1 MHPDISIATCSIRF
15 HPALPAG
22 SEFRRTSSPP
32 KSRMHG
38 TGPPA
43 GHPAADYIFM
53 FPEGRP
59 YSRFDAPHGREGGP
73 AARGAYLSNYRELGK
88 TTYVLVSAVVRCTTM
103 AAGSSIRRLLFFCEI
118 FCSRG
123 GYCRTLQ
130 TAFYDVSRV
139 VQCCR
144 TLQTAFYDVS
154 RVAQCCS
161 TSHTAFYDVSRVVQ
175 TSGTVHFHF
184 PRVGELAFP
193 FPARS
198 AACISIS
205 RAFGSVHFHFPRV
218 GER

>member
-1 MHPDISIATCSIRF
+1 
-15 HPALPAG
+15 
-22 SEFRRTSSPP
+22 
-32 KSRMHG
+32 
-38 TGPPA
+38 
-43 GHPAADYIFM
+43 
-53 FPEGRP
+53 
-59 YSRFDAPHGREGGP
+59 
-73 AARGAYLSNYRELGK
+73 
-88 TTYVLVSAVVRCTTM
+88 M

-144 TLQTAFYDVS
+144 TLQTAFYAVS

-184 PRVGELAFP
+184 PRVGDRAFP

-205 RAFGSVHFHFPRV
+205 RAVASDNCGRLLANCGRLRELAPAGEVAGAMRTCTIAANYFLSYITHVLKYFLRLSATSSTDPV
-218 GER
+218 GPL

>member
-1 MHPDISIATCSIRF
+1 
-15 HPALPAG
+15 
-22 SEFRRTSSPP
+22 
-32 KSRMHG
+32 
-38 TGPPA
+38 
-43 GHPAADYIFM
+43 
-53 FPEGRP
+53 
-59 YSRFDAPHGREGGP
+59 
-73 AARGAYLSNYRELGK
+73 
-88 TTYVLVSAVVRCTTM
+88 M

-144 TLQTAFYDVS
+144 TLQTAFYAVS

-193 FPARS
+193 FPARWRACISISRASGTVHFHFPRVRQRAFPFPARS

-205 RAFGSVHFHFPRV
+205 RAVASDNCGRLLANCGRV
-218 GER
+218 RELAPAGEVAGAMRTFTIAANYFLSYITHVLKYFLRLSATSSTDPVGPL